1 MGRHLAHLRYVLG
14 TERRV
19 RATARSLR
27 LIAERANGPAD
38 VVAAAF
44 GTTAT
49 PLAIAPLQLPSEL
62 ERFLALVAAEHPRN
76 VLEIGTGVGGT
87 LYGLAWAS
95 DPAARI
101 LSLDLTIYPPQRRRL
116 YRGFAANRRRV
127 EVWAADSHLDS
138 THAEVQDHFGGGP
151 LDLLFID
158 GAHAYES
165 VSRDYALYGPL
176 VREGGVIAFHDIVD
190 GPHEAVGDV
199 PRFWRE
205 IRGELVDPVEIIE
218 SPDQPGFGIGVGR
231 RAAATSHGR

>member
-1 MGRHLAHLRYVLG
+1 VGRHLAHLRYVFG

-27 LIAERANGPAD
+27 RTAERAKGPAD

-62 ERFLALVAAEHPRN
+62 ERFLALVAAERPRN

-95 DPAARI
+95 APTARI

-116 YRGFAANRRRV
+116 YRGFAAGRRRV
-127 EVWAADSHLDS
+127 DVWAADSHLDS
-138 THAEVQDHFGGGP
+138 TRAEVEGHFDGSP

-158 GAHAYES
+158 GAHAYDS
-165 VSRDYALYGPL
+165 VSRDYAMYGPL
-176 VREGGVIAFHDIVD
+176 VREGGVIAFHDVVD
-190 GPHEAVGDV
+190 GPPEAVGDV

-205 IRGELVDPVEIIE
+205 VRGELVDPVEIVE
-218 SPDQPGFGIGVGR
+218 SSDQRGFGIGVGR
-231 RAAATSHGR
+231 RGATSHGR